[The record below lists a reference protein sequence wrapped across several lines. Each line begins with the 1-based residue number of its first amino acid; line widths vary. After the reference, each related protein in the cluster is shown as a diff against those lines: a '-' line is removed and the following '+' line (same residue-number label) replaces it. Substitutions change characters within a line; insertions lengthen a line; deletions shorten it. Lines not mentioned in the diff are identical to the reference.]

1 MIQQKSLRE
10 RERESDFLDHP
21 CEPSDEQ
28 IWEARRA
35 KYFLPTPFF
44 LFCCQVIL
52 TLRIENVN
60 KCTIPYFPLTF
71 PFSPCSL
78 FFCVFC
84 YSFGTSAGRDR
95 SEGERPLGA
104 KKIAILALR
113 KLTKSICGVHECL
126 QSKFFLCTLTSFLSL
141 SLSLFVGRLF
151 SLLWHFSTAES
162 LRAH

>member
-10 RERESDFLDHP
+10 RERDFLDHP

-126 QSKFFLCTLTSFLSL
+126 QSKFFFVHLDFFSLTL